1 MLDVQKAL
9 HRAANALE
17 HIARSLMA
25 IEMMQAAQAD
35 GSYEE
40 SLHIHQCFQHDGC
53 TACGTKA
60 RHWSNPAGVL
70 PPQKSCDR
78 ARSLGPSHHGD
89 F

>member
-1 MLDVQKAL
+1 
-9 HRAANALE
+9 
-17 HIARSLMA
+17 MA

-78 ARSLGPSHHGD
+78 ARALGPSHHGD